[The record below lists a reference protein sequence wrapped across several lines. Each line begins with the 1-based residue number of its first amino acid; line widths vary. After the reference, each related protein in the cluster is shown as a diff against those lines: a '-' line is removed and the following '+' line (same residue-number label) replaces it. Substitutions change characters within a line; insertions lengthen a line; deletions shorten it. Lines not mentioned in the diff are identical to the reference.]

1 MEPTLAPLRSAD
13 LMWRKRHREAPR
25 GALDAHQ
32 SAAARLR
39 QHWCGS
45 SGGSVMY
52 QKLLVPVD
60 GSPTATRGLDEA
72 IRVARLSGGTIR
84 VVHVLD
90 QHFAP
95 GLEFCS
101 AEVLAVLR
109 QSGVEIIG
117 PAKARVEASG
127 VPVEA
132 QVAETLSGTVA
143 DTVVDH
149 ARQWGADLIVIG
161 THGRRGVRRLMIGS
175 DAERIVRMATV
186 PVLLVRDDPVATVHS
201 TSEPLLATL
210 PVGMVAL
217 E

>member
-1 MEPTLAPLRSAD
+1 
-13 LMWRKRHREAPR
+13 
-25 GALDAHQ
+25 
-32 SAAARLR
+32 
-39 QHWCGS
+39 
-45 SGGSVMY
+45 MY

-72 IRVARLSGGTIR
+72 IRVARLSGGRIR

-90 QHFAP
+90 QVQLAS
-95 GLEFCS
+95 GLEFCTADVLGVLQEAG
-101 AEVLAVLR
+101 AEIVGA
-109 QSGVEIIG
+109 
-117 PAKARVEASG
+117 AKARVEASG

-132 QVAETLSGTVA
+132 HLSETLAGTVA
-143 DTVVDH
+143 DVVVEQ

-175 DAERIVRMATV
+175 DAERIVRMASV
-186 PVLLVRDDPVATVHS
+186 PVLLVRNEPVETAHPTAMP
-201 TSEPLLATL
+201 TIATL